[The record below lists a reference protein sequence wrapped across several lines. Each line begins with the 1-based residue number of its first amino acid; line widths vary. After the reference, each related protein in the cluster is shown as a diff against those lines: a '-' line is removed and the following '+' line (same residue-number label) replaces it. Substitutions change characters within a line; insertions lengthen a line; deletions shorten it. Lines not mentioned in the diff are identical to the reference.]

1 MAAEQEPS
9 REPGG
14 PIKKDERLYN
24 RSQRISGIAMADE
37 KDGTVLVLDEQGVS
51 VPWPVDDVIRETSIG

>member
-9 REPGG
+9 REPAG

-24 RSQRISGIAMADE
+24 RSQRISGIAVADE

-51 VPWPVDDVIRETSIG
+51 VPWPVDDVIREPSIG